1 VTELIFGTC
10 LNMLSFNMQFKFI
23 EKYLRIM
30 GVKVFFFIVRSAT
43 VRFHPVA
50 GHTGPEGG
58 IEV

>member
-1 VTELIFGTC
+1 
-10 LNMLSFNMQFKFI
+10 MQFKFI